1 MCGGRLSS
9 LSILCTFGIQVW
21 EFALCYIIWIRP
33 SFRDEST
40 IYMVCFWTSCT
51 WFWLYSWNC
60 MLHDQCDLNVTYL
73 RNLNFEVIF
82 VAFRLMK
89 NIIFNKIES
98 FVGRNTSDH
107 ACQMFCSKCNCE
119 TMYHWFVLLE
129 ITVVKILNN
138 LNVFSAHNYLYPGH
152 LLSQKTQMLQFEG
165 RNIISII

>member
-1 MCGGRLSS
+1 MCGRRLLS
-9 LSILCTFGIQVW
+9 LYIMCTFGIQVW
-21 EFALCYIIWIRP
+21 ELALCYIMWIRP
-33 SFRDEST
+33 SFRDGEYNLYG
-40 IYMVCFWTSCT
+40 IFCTSCT

-73 RNLNFEVIF
+73 RNLIC

-98 FVGRNTSDH
+98 FVGRTTSDH

-119 TMYHWFVLLE
+119 TMHHWCFLLE

-138 LNVFSAHNYLYPGH
+138 LNVFSAHCYLYPR
-152 LLSQKTQMLQFEG
+152 SPFKPKQKPNVTIWRKEHY
-165 RNIISII
+165 